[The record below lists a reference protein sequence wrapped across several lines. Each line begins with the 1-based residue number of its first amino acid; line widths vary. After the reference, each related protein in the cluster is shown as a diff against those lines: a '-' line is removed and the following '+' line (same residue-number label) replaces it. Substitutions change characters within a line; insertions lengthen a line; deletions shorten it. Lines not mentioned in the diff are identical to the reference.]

1 MQDNTHK
8 FAANRSRF
16 GHAVPVILVPV
27 HPSDCPAPPGSH
39 GSNRRPNMFKKPL
52 IAVLFMAATTPTAQA
67 DTKEPFLSQWDATG
81 LTLAAVSGGKERIYN
96 RPHASFKGQWFTTQD
111 GCSYSRANPPGG
123 QSVWYLILNPH
134 HIGQPNAHS
143 GCART
148 L

>member
-1 MQDNTHK
+1 
-8 FAANRSRF
+8 
-16 GHAVPVILVPV
+16 
-27 HPSDCPAPPGSH
+27 
-39 GSNRRPNMFKKPL
+39 MFRKPL
-52 IAVLFMAATTPTAQA
+52 TAALFLAATTATAQT
-67 DTKEPFLSQWDATG
+67 DTTGLFLSQWDGTG
-81 LTLAAVSGGKERIYN
+81 LVVTAVSGGKERIYN

-123 QSVWYLILNPH
+123 RSVWYLILNPH

>member
-1 MQDNTHK
+1 
-8 FAANRSRF
+8 
-16 GHAVPVILVPV
+16 
-27 HPSDCPAPPGSH
+27 
-39 GSNRRPNMFKKPL
+39 MFKKPL
-52 IAVLFMAATTPTAQA
+52 FAALFLAATTTTSRA
-67 DTKEPFLSQWDATG
+67 DTTGPFSSQWEGTG

-123 QSVWYLILNPH
+123 QSVWYLIQNPH

-143 GCART
+143 GCAGT